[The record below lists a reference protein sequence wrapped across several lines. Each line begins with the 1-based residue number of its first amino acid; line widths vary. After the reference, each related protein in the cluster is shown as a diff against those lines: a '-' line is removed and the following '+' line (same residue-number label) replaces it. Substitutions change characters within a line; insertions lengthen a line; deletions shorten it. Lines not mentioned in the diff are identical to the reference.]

1 MISETVPRVAG
12 IGGDQGTLRHQ
23 LGESRAR
30 AWAGRALDSPVALA
44 VSAAVLGTVFVV
56 LRTAVA
62 GHGNIAAFAIVGRDH
77 VHGALAPGVPV
88 VPGTGYD
95 GQFYYRLALDP
106 LAWGHQAFGITF
118 DAAFR
123 ISRIAYPAVS
133 WAASGGHGS
142 LVPDTLVAVNVAA
155 LAIAVGTAAA
165 LARDAGR
172 SAAWGLVVAGYW
184 GYLWTLAR
192 DLTELLAGAA
202 LLGALLAIRRRH
214 FLLAGLALAVSVL
227 TRETALVLVGTIAL
241 ARLWGWVRAARG
253 RRPRA
258 FTEASGDLTRTG
270 PGWEDAPWLVPAVV
284 FVAYQG
290 VAWART
296 GSISVLSSDRAN
308 RGAPFAGLVD
318 GIRHYVA
325 ALPQHD
331 AVIWWGELFVL
342 VVVVVGAAWC
352 LGTSRVLLHERLAW
366 VGYAVLAVLLQRDIW
381 QGDVGLRSLD
391 DLFLFSG
398 IVLLHSRRRLGVP
411 AALVGLTWGAVFV
424 ELIRTI

>member
-1 MISETVPRVAG
+1 MISETMPRVAG
-12 IGGDQGTLRHQ
+12 IGGDRGTLRHQ
-23 LGESRAR
+23 LGETRAR
-30 AWAGRALDSPVALA
+30 AWAARALDSPVALA
-44 VSAAVLGTVFVV
+44 VFAAVLGTVFVV
-56 LRTAVA
+56 VRTAVA
-62 GHGNIAAFAIVGRDH
+62 GHGNIAAFIIVGH
-77 VHGALAPGVPV
+77 NYVHGTLAPGVPV

-106 LAWGHQAFGITF
+106 LAWGHQNFGITF
-118 DAAFR
+118 DAGFR
-123 ISRIAYPAVS
+123 IARIAYPAAS
-133 WAASGGHGS
+133 WAASAGHGS
-142 LVPDTLVAVNVAA
+142 LVPVTLVAVNVAA
-155 LAIAVGTAAA
+155 LAIAVAVAAT

-172 SAAWGLVVAGYW
+172 SAAWGLIVAGYW

-192 DLTELLAGAA
+192 DLTELMAGAA

-270 PGWEDAPWLVPAVV
+270 PGWEDAPWLVPAAV

-308 RGAPFAGLVD
+308 RGAPFAGLVA
-318 GIRHYVA
+318 GIRHYVD
-325 ALPQHD
+325 ALPQHN

-342 VVVVVGAAWC
+342 AVMVVGAAWC
-352 LGTSRVLLHERLAW
+352 FTTSRVLLHERLAW
-366 VGYAVLAVLLQRDIW
+366 IGYAVLAVLLQRDIW
-381 QGDVGLRSLD
+381 LGDVGLRSLD
-391 DLFLFSG
+391 DLFLFSA
-398 IVLLHSRRRLGVP
+398 IVLVYSRHRLRIP
-411 AALVGLTWGAVFV
+411 AVLVGLTWAAVFV
-424 ELIRTI
+424 ELTRTI

>member
-12 IGGDQGTLRHQ
+12 IGGDRGTTRHQ

-30 AWAGRALDSPVALA
+30 AWAARALDSPVALA
-44 VSAAVLGTVFVV
+44 ASAAALGAVFVV
-56 LRTAVA
+56 ARTAVA
-62 GHGNIAAFAIVGRDH
+62 GHGNIAAFIIVGH
-77 VHGALAPGVPV
+77 NYVHGALAPGVPV

-118 DAAFR
+118 DAGFR
-123 ISRIAYPAVS
+123 VSRIAYPAAA
-133 WAASGGHGS
+133 WAASAGHGS
-142 LVPDTLVAVNVAA
+142 LVPVTLVAVNVAA
-155 LAIAVGTAAA
+155 LAVAVAVAAA

-172 SAAWGLVVAGYW
+172 AAAWGLVVAGYW

-214 FLLAGLALAVSVL
+214 FLLSGLALAVSVL
-227 TRETALVLVGTIAL
+227 TREAALVLVGTIAL

-270 PGWEDAPWLVPAVV
+270 PGWEDAPWLVPAAA

-308 RGAPFAGLVD
+308 RGAPFAGLVA
-318 GIRHYVA
+318 GIRHYFGAV
-325 ALPQHD
+325 PQHD

-342 VVVVVGAAWC
+342 AVMVTGAAWC
-352 LGTSRVLLHERLAW
+352 VRTSRVLLHERLAW
-366 VGYAVLAVLLQRDIW
+366 IGYAVLAVLLQRDIW
-381 QGDVGLRSLD
+381 LGDVGLRSLD

-398 IVLLHSRRRLGVP
+398 IVLLHSRHRLRIP
-411 AALVGLTWGAVFV
+411 ATLVGVTWVAVFV
-424 ELIRTI
+424 ELIRTL